1 MFMKQ
6 ETSPSLLQRFGSE
19 LVGTYILV
27 AVLIAAYFIAMVA
40 SGGPLTYALVYG
52 ITLTLLIVFLKKWS
66 VQFNPIVSF
75 MMFITRQQ
83 KLVDMVVA
91 VVGQLAGAILG
102 ALTVRGLLAL
112 GGGSVSASVPLLS
125 PESVP
130 LSLVTTV
137 EGFGVLLLLL
147 AYVWGTTMASEEES
161 KWFPVVAGASVIPG
175 AVIGMLISGGGLNP
189 IRVLGASIIT
199 KGGVIAAAAGGA
211 DYNVWQYHWVF
222 WVGPLLA
229 ALIVTVVAG
238 LMMKSAK
245 K

>member
-1 MFMKQ
+1 MKH

-27 AVLIAAYFIAMVA
+27 AVVIAAYFISLVA
-40 SGGPLTYALVYG
+40 SGGPLTYALVYAV
-52 ITLTLLIVFLKKWS
+52 TLALLILFLKGWS

-83 KLVDMVVA
+83 KLADLGVA
-91 VVGQLAGAILG
+91 VVGQLVGAVLA
-102 ALTVRGLLAL
+102 ALSVKGLLAL

-130 LSLVTTV
+130 LSLATAV

-147 AYVWGTTMASEEES
+147 AYVWGTSMATEEES
-161 KWFPVVAGASVIPG
+161 KWFPIVAGASVIPG
-175 AVIGMLISGGGLNP
+175 AVVAMLISGGALNP
-189 IRVLGASIIT
+189 IRVLGAAIIT
-199 KGGVIAAAAGGA
+199 KGGKIAAAAGGA
-211 DYNVWQYHWVF
+211 DFNVWQYHWVY

-229 ALIVTVVAG
+229 ALIVTVVTG
-238 LMMKSAK
+238 VVMKGARK
-245 K
+245 